1 MWNIF
6 FSSVSLRWKWWAKR
20 PLEVSVLFL
29 IVPLAMFLLTTIIQ
43 GVGQK
48 DGIPIVVVD
57 KDQSNYS
64 QLVIE
69 RVAEHPIVSVERS
82 DEEEAIRLLQT
93 QKVEAVFIFNEG
105 FMEKLHQADRKQ
117 LLEMLHTPSSLVAG
131 LLTEV
136 FTSEVNRLASNSQ
149 AAHYVSRKYEELGLI
164 EIEEKRHETS
174 LWQESWEHTDSY
186 WEPEPLMSI
195 RYFELDRFSHIGQ
208 RNQIE
213 IENGG
218 LVRYELQLLMG
229 WLSALL
235 LFVLIFVAQWLVEEK
250 QNGILKRLKST
261 AASPFFYVIG
271 HSFPAFIFAFIQGGF
286 TFVMIF
292 WLYDFVVPLT
302 LELLILFFMYFAA
315 AFSLSLCIAIFVK
328 TTGQLQ
334 AVGIFIVLLTSLVG
348 GSFIDLGEW
357 ISFFKWL
364 SYGTPQGWFLHGF
377 REGAFEPALFGFVL
391 LFSFFSIGRWRKQL

>member
-6 FSSVSLRWKWWAKR
+6 WASVSLRWKWWAKR

-29 IVPLAMFLLTTIIQ
+29 LVPLTMFLLTTIIQ

-69 RVAEHPIVSVERS
+69 RVAEHPIVSLERS

-105 FMEKLHQADRKQ
+105 FMEKLQQADRKQ

-149 AAHYVSRKYEELGLI
+149 AAHYVSRKYEELGLLQVQGD
-164 EIEEKRHETS
+164 RHETS
-174 LWQESWEHTDSY
+174 LWQETWEHTDSY

-195 RYFELDRFSHIGQ
+195 RYLEPDRFSHIGQ
-208 RNQIE
+208 RNEQE
-213 IENGG
+213 VENKG
-218 LVRYELQLLMG
+218 LISYELQLLMG

-261 AASPFFYVIG
+261 AVSPFFYVIG
-271 HSFPAFIFAFIQGGF
+271 HSFPAFMFALIQGGF
-286 TFVMIF
+286 TFTMIF
-292 WLYDFVVPLT
+292 WLYDFAVPLT
-302 LELLILFFMYFAA
+302 LELLILFFMYILA

-357 ISFFKWL
+357 VSFFKWL

-377 REGAFEPALFGFVL
+377 REGTFEPALFGFVL
-391 LFSFFSIGRWRKQL
+391 LFAFFSIGRWRKQL